1 MEILNAILPVL
12 LYIFG
17 IILLIVL
24 IILGIRMIQ
33 VLDKVDRIVD
43 NVEEKVNSVNGF
55 FEMLDKTSYGISM
68 LGDKIINLVS
78 GAISKIFNKN
88 KKDEEDYIWVKK
100 KKKLGI
106 GKFIAGAA
114 IGAGL
119 GILFAP
125 RKGSETRAALKAK
138 MNELVAQIKNIDM
151 EDVKEEFNK
160 KVEEIKA
167 GLADLDK
174 EKVLEIAK
182 EKAVQLKDKA
192 QELVDL
198 AIDKGT
204 PVLRDAAEE
213 VRLKAIDVTK
223 EVLKKLEKEEEKK

>member
-1 MEILNAILPVL
+1 MS
-12 LYIFG
+12 
-17 IILLIVL
+17 
-24 IILGIRMIQ
+24 
-33 VLDKVDRIVD
+33 K
-43 NVEEKVNSVNGF
+43 EK
-55 FEMLDKTSYGISM
+55 K
-68 LGDKIINLVS
+68 S
-78 GAISKIFNKN
+78 G
-88 KKDEEDYIWVKK
+88 
-100 KKKLGI
+100 L
-106 GKFIAGAA
+106 GKFLAGAA

-138 MNELVAQIKNIDM
+138 INDLVAQIKNIDM
-151 EDVKEEFNK
+151 EEVKEEFSR
-160 KVEEIKA
+160 KVEEIKD

-182 EKAVQLKDKA
+182 EKATQLKEKA

-204 PVLRDAAEE
+204 PMLRDAAEE

-223 EVLKKLEKEEEKK
+223 DVLKKLEKGEKK